1 MFFKDIKFGKTD
13 ASNELMEFGDDYYLS
28 SFLEYER
35 YCIEDFFE
43 GRKYFILG
51 RKGTGKT
58 ALLKYME
65 CKFREEVENL
75 VIPIR
80 FKSDFDE
87 VDRKNVKRTSF
98 PAQEEV
104 IENNN
109 EKLKSYVSSWQ
120 VYLIYQIFKHTNSE
134 NAEYS
139 VFCKNKEY
147 KLIWKLLSMIYGEN
161 GGNKIVPK
169 ISKGLIKISAG
180 TQGIDANLAA
190 AIELNNNK
198 INYGRTAKEIINMYQ
213 RL

>member
-35 YCIEDFFE
+35 YHIEDFFE

-65 CKFREEVENL
+65 CKFREKVENL

-87 VDRKNVKRTSF
+87 IDRKYVKRASSLV
-98 PAQEEV
+98 QEEV

-120 VYLIYQIFKHTNSE
+120 VYLIYQIFKRINSK

-139 VFCKNKEY
+139 VFCNNKEY
-147 KLIWKLLSMIYGEN
+147 TLIWQLLLMIYGEN

-169 ISKGLIKISAG
+169 ISKGLINISAG
-180 TQGIDANLAA
+180 TKGIDANLAA
-190 AIELNNNK
+190 EIELNNNK
-198 INYGRTAKEIINMYQ
+198 INYAIAAKK
-213 RL
+213 

>member
-28 SFLEYER
+28 SFLEYEKYR
-35 YCIEDFFE
+35 IEDFFE

-65 CKFREEVENL
+65 CKFREKVENL

-98 PAQEEV
+98 LAQEEV

-120 VYLIYQIFKHTNSE
+120 VYLIYQIFKHSNSK

-139 VFCKNKEY
+139 VFCNNKEY
-147 KLIWKLLSMIYGEN
+147 TLIWKLLLMIYGEN
-161 GGNKIVPK
+161 GSNNIVPK
-169 ISKGLIKISAG
+169 ISKGLINISAG

-190 AIELNNNK
+190 EIELKNNK
-198 INYGRTAKEIINMYQ
+198 INYAITAKK
-213 RL
+213 